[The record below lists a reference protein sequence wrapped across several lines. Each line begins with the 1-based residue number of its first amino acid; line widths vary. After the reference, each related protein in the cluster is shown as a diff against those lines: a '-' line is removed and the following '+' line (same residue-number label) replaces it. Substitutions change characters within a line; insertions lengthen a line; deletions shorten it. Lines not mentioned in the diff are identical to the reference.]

1 MNLPSPSIISYMW
14 NFGSLCG
21 VCLIIQ
27 ILTGFLLAI
36 YYTPEANIAFQRVIF
51 ISQNVDLG
59 WTLRTLHSN
68 GASFFFFCIYLHIGR
83 NIYYN
88 SFNLTITWYMGVLIF
103 FITIITAFL
112 GYVLPWGQI
121 SFWGATVIT
130 SLLTVIPYYGLEVV
144 QWVWSGFSISRI
156 TLTRFF
162 AIHFLI
168 PFIITVIRC
177 IHLIFLHQTGSTNP
191 IGTPLNNDKI
201 PFHPYFSWKD
211 WTGIIV
217 LIILLLEINLFF
229 PYSLGDPDNFNIAN
243 PLVTPPHIQPEW
255 YFLFAYAILRSIPN
269 KRGGVL
275 ALIISI
281 AVLFLLPLINNN
293 KFKGMVFH
301 PVLKIIFWFLVI
313 RVFILRWIGAK
324 PVEVPYIELGQIFTI
339 LYFRLYSVIALI
351 KLICTNLLNRS

>member
-1 MNLPSPSIISYMW
+1 
-14 NFGSLCG
+14 
-21 VCLIIQ
+21 
-27 ILTGFLLAI
+27 
-36 YYTPEANIAFQRVIF
+36 
-51 ISQNVDLG
+51 
-59 WTLRTLHSN
+59 
-68 GASFFFFCIYLHIGR
+68 
-83 NIYYN
+83 
-88 SFNLTITWYMGVLIF
+88 MGVLIF

-301 PVLKIIFWFLVI
+301 PILKIIFWFLVI